1 MYADAGLDRAG
12 IVATAL
18 QALGGSSEL
27 LQTTVLRDKV

>member
-18 QALGGSSEL
+18 AALGIADTPGVRLGGEK
-27 LQTTVLRDKV
+27 TT